1 MGRVLTAM
9 LACVS
14 GVHFYSIAVAQPR
27 CAVRLCAAATASPS
41 RDLAP
46 VEVTTAQLEALQQ
59 GDVEQCYLFASPANR
74 RNIGSADDLEVV
86 VKSPSYQALVGCSS
100 FKILSALSMGDRWA
114 ARVRVLPS
122 EASLACRGR
131 TATFEVGDRVTI
143 TADRSHLKLALAA
156 VEYSWADAMEAMAGK
171 TWAVLEL
178 RPPSRGTNIVGLPS
192 PDGSQKGIWYFPV
205 TALEAGGVA
214 EDPEAAAEVYEY
226 RWELS
231 RQPEAEQLYEA
242 RRPEAHTPGLT
253 KSSAAQPPPGDKPLL
268 LTRGRAPHRDS

>member
-1 MGRVLTAM
+1 MVRRPAEVAVAVLVRQGCVGRVLTAM

-156 VEYSWADAMEAMAGK
+156 VEYS
-171 TWAVLEL
+171 
-178 RPPSRGTNIVGLPS
+178 
-192 PDGSQKGIWYFPV
+192 
-205 TALEAGGVA
+205 
-214 EDPEAAAEVYEY
+214 
-226 RWELS
+226 
-231 RQPEAEQLYEA
+231 
-242 RRPEAHTPGLT
+242 
-253 KSSAAQPPPGDKPLL
+253 
-268 LTRGRAPHRDS
+268 